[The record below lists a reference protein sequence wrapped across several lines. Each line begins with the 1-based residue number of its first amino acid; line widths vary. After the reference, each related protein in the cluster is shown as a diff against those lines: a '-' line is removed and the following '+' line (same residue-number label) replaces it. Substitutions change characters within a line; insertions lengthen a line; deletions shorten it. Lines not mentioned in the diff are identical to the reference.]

1 MNLLFKSLIVQLVPQ
16 PRQMPLPPFDHDAL
30 QGIFSEIIRKYPY
43 QAFAFTPNGR
53 GAVFQNGPEDAVEL
67 RPAQLQIQANLDGQ
81 EPLVAA
87 TAEQKVTTI
96 LGVACERLDV
106 NAFLQCGV
114 QIIAKAPVPGEKPK
128 AKDFVADHLMKG
140 GDQTEDILGS
150 GYFAGGVRFRRLE
163 EDGTGEDSLTIE
175 PYLQDDTLVYLDY
188 QKVRVAVERPI
199 ELDHLSSW
207 ISDGFE
213 FLSGSTMNLL
223 TR

>member
-1 MNLLFKSLIVQLVPQ
+1 MDPLFKSLIIQLVPQ
-16 PRQMPLPPFDHDAL
+16 PRQMPLPPFDHEAL
-30 QGIFSEIIRKYPY
+30 QGIFSEVIRKYPY
-43 QAFAFTPNGR
+43 QAFGFTPNGR

-81 EPLVAA
+81 EPLVAT
-87 TAEQKVTTI
+87 TAEEKVVTI
-96 LGVACERLDV
+96 LRVACARLEL

-114 QIIAKAPVPGEKPK
+114 QIIAKAPVPGAEPK

-140 GDQTEDILGS
+140 GDQADILGS
-150 GYFAGGVRFRRLE
+150 GYFAGGVRFRRIE

-175 PYLQDDTLVYLDY
+175 PYIHDDTLVYLDY